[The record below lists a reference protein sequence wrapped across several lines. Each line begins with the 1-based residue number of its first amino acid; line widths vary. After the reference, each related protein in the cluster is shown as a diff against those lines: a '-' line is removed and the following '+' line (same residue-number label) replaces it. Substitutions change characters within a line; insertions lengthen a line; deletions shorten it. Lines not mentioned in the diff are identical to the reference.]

1 MPFYFDKRIQFHT
14 FRYLISALTC
24 GLTLSYSLALPSYAL
39 VKDKNKPKEAA
50 VISKPLSRQPSS
62 QKIANAT
69 TGKGSTVRVPA
80 EPQHP
85 VVPPIDPAIAPS
97 RDAQQNPPTT
107 ELPVRTEA
115 NPIHATSV
123 HSLTLSDALK
133 LAEENNPQ
141 LLAARKTIDVNQAGV
156 GIANEIPNP
165 QFSVQHFWGNIVALG
180 TNGQAGVTQQIE
192 TAGKRKKR
200 TAAAK
205 SQVLLSVDQYKA
217 QLWDI
222 RSQTRQAYVQ
232 LAAAKENID
241 LIEAQSE
248 LAQNLVKIADKRVK
262 AGAAPLS
269 EQLQAE
275 LAYRQIDAQR
285 IQALIQLRQA
295 KGTFNSLLGRTMSPV
310 GIISPV
316 PIIVPAVDKK
326 LKPSSKSSPVA
337 VPSSKVT
344 MAPALTL
351 DNQPAAATS
360 PIPFNPATAPETQ
373 TVSEDEGYDILDEG
387 YFNGTGKTELV
398 PYPSIASPDFN
409 TLLKKAQQQRPDLVS
424 ALQQIRVNQD
434 QLKLTRA
441 QRIPDVY
448 LSLGVPFLHVKDQ
461 FAPINGK
468 NTYYGFWAQAAFDL
482 PIYHNQKY
490 EIRQGLATLQQ
501 SQLQVNAIQKQLV
514 SDLYTAFQSLE
525 GSKAN
530 INLYQQNLLPSSAE
544 VLRLAQ
550 KSYQYGKTGLTSVI
564 VAQQQIQ
571 QIRQNYIQSVL
582 EYHNSWSSLEKTVGF
597 KLDF

>member
-1 MPFYFDKRIQFHT
+1 MHLYSDKHLQTRT
-14 FRYLISALTC
+14 FRYLISVLTW
-24 GLTLSYSLALPSYAL
+24 GLTLSYSLALPSYSL
-39 VKDKNKPKEAA
+39 VKANKEPV
-50 VISKPLSRQPSS
+50 VIGKPLSPKSPVKVASPSVEGTS
-62 QKIANAT
+62 
-69 TGKGSTVRVPA
+69 GLRVPA
-80 EPQHP
+80 EIHP
-85 VVPPIDPAIAPS
+85 PAHIVDPAIAPS
-97 RDAQQNPPTT
+97 PDAPQYPTST
-107 ELPVRTEA
+107 ELPARTEA

-133 LAEENNPQ
+133 LAEQYNPQ

-165 QFSVQHFWGNIVALG
+165 QFAAQHFWGNIVALG
-180 TNGQAGVTQQIE
+180 TNEMVQATQQVE

-205 SQVLLSVDQYKA
+205 SQVLLSIDQYNA

-222 RSQTRQAYVQ
+222 RSQTRQAYIQ

-248 LAQNLVKIADKRVK
+248 LAQNLVKIAEKRVK

-275 LAYRQIDAQR
+275 LAYHQVDAQR

-310 GIISPV
+310 GIVSPV

-326 LKPSSKSSPVA
+326 PKPSKSSPVA

-344 MAPALTL
+344 MAPTVTP

-360 PIPFNPATAPETQ
+360 PIPFNLATAPETQ

-398 PYPSIASPDFN
+398 PYPSIPSPDFD
-409 TLLKKAQQQRPDLVS
+409 TLLKKAQQQRPDLVA
-424 ALQQIRVNQD
+424 ALQQVRVNRE
-434 QLKLTRA
+434 QLKLTQA
-441 QRIPDVY
+441 QRVPDLY
-448 LSLGVPFLHVKDQ
+448 LSVGAPFLRVKDQ
-461 FAPINGK
+461 FAPINGR
-468 NTYYGFWAQAAFDL
+468 NNYYGFWAQAAFTL
-482 PIYHNQKY
+482 PVYHNQKY
-490 EIRQGLATLQQ
+490 EIQQGLATLQQ
-501 SQLQVNAIQKQLV
+501 SQLRVNAIQKQLV

-582 EYHNSWSSLEKTVGF
+582 DYHNSWSALEKTVGF

>member
-1 MPFYFDKRIQFHT
+1 MPFNFDKRIQAHT

-24 GLTLSYSLALPSYAL
+24 GLTLSYSLALPSYAW
-39 VKDKNKPKEAA
+39 VRGKNKPKEAA
-50 VISKPLSRQPSS
+50 VISKPLARKFPS
-62 QKIANAT
+62 QKIASSSAGET
-69 TGKGSTVRVPA
+69 SSGRVPA
-80 EPQHP
+80 VMYPPVQHL
-85 VVPPIDPAIAPS
+85 DPAIAPS
-97 RDAQQNPPTT
+97 PNSPQNTPSTD
-107 ELPVRTEA
+107 LPVRTEA

-133 LAEENNPQ
+133 LAEEYNPK
-141 LLAARKTIDVNQAGV
+141 LLAARKTIDVNLAGV

-165 QFSVQHFWGNIVALG
+165 LFSAQHFWGNIVALG
-180 TNGQAGVTQQIE
+180 TNEQVGLTQQIE

-205 SQVLLSVDQYKA
+205 SQVLLSVNQYKA

-222 RSQTRQAYVQ
+222 RSLTRQAYIQ

-285 IQALIQLRQA
+285 IQALTQLRQA

-310 GIISPV
+310 GIVSPV

-326 LKPSSKSSPVA
+326 AKPSKSSPVA
-337 VPSSKVT
+337 VPSSRVT
-344 MAPALTL
+344 MAPAVTP

-360 PIPFNPATAPETQ
+360 PIPFNLSTAPETQ

-398 PYPSIASPDFN
+398 PYPSIASPNFD
-409 TLLKKAQQQRPDLVS
+409 TLLKKAQQQRPDLVA

-441 QRIPDVY
+441 QRVPDLY
-448 LSLGVPFLHVKDQ
+448 LSVGVPFLRVKDQ
-461 FAPINGK
+461 FSPINGR
-468 NTYYGFWAQAAFDL
+468 NNYYGIWAQAAFTL

-490 EIRQGLATLQQ
+490 EIQQGLATLQQ

-514 SDLYTAFQSLE
+514 SDLYSVFQSLE

-582 EYHNSWSSLEKTVGF
+582 DYHNSWSSLEKTVGF